1 MSSSGAAGH
10 SYSAMNSGGWLQPSP
25 PPAATALPYLFRKR
39 SQVGSP
45 SLPLCPRLSLCV
57 CVSLSLC
64 ASGWRAAA
72 VRGCCGLSVCAA
84 NQCGES
90 PRRRDLSALVCR
102 NGRLQCAPL
111 RAAQVLAAN
120 ANGDAEAAG
129 EVRGG
134 AQRDPQCRECACLAQ
149 RCLMKPSAGRNET
162 SHIAGTGL
170 LIVSAP
176 TRRQPPHGEH
186 TGREGIE
193 GSTSRAVAAARE

>member
-1 MSSSGAAGH
+1 MRWYGVVPRHARTLCVCVCVCVCVQAGSPPNIPGGATLVFDVELVSVKVAGGGGGVSSSGAAGH

-25 PPAATALPYLFRKR
+25 PPAATALPNLFRKR

-45 SLPLCPRLSLCV
+45 SLPLCPLLPLCV

-111 RAAQVLAAN
+111 RAAQVLAET
-120 ANGDAEAAG
+120 GG
-129 EVRGG
+129 EVRGVVRPKG
-134 AQRDPQCRECACLAQ
+134 
-149 RCLMKPSAGRNET
+149 
-162 SHIAGTGL
+162 
-170 LIVSAP
+170 V
-176 TRRQPPHGEH
+176 
-186 TGREGIE
+186 
-193 GSTSRAVAAARE
+193 AV